1 MEYVFDAFTLWAGRL
16 VFLGA
21 ILLALVFIGIG
32 VANLSIY
39 LMKLF
44 KGNNRQA
51 TQLQREMFQH
61 MGMYFALRYL
71 SLPIYH

>member
-1 MEYVFDAFTLWAGRL
+1 MEYLFDAFALWAGRL

-21 ILLALVFIGIG
+21 ILLALVFVGIG
-32 VANLSIY
+32 VANLSMY

-51 TQLQREMFQH
+51 T
-61 MGMYFALRYL
+61 
-71 SLPIYH
+71 

>member
-21 ILLALVFIGIG
+21 ILLALVFFGVG

-44 KGNNRQA
+44 KGNNRQ
-51 TQLQREMFQH
+51 TT
-61 MGMYFALRYL
+61 
-71 SLPIYH
+71 

>member
-1 MEYVFDAFTLWAGRL
+1 MEYGFDALTLWAGRL

-21 ILLALVFIGIG
+21 ILLALVFVGVG
-32 VANLSIY
+32 VANLSMY

-51 TQLQREMFQH
+51 T
-61 MGMYFALRYL
+61 
-71 SLPIYH
+71 